1 MMRIVYSITVLLSLV
16 KVLYLIRV
24 FKNLSFLVMMV
35 IQVVTDVRYFI
46 VIYTIFSL
54 AFAYMFYIV

>member
-1 MMRIVYSITVLLSLV
+1 MSDDVPDTMRIVYSITVLLSLV

-35 IQVVTDVRYFI
+35 I
-46 VIYTIFSL
+46 
-54 AFAYMFYIV
+54 